1 MKKKRNVLG
10 YLSIIT
16 ALTSV
21 IFFFSPIDNEIDA
34 IIIGL
39 ISLLGI
45 GFALASKELWYVFIG
60 TISNMAM
67 LGMAYLLII
76 GTDFSKL

>member
-45 GFALASKELWYVFIG
+45 GFALASKELWSVFIG